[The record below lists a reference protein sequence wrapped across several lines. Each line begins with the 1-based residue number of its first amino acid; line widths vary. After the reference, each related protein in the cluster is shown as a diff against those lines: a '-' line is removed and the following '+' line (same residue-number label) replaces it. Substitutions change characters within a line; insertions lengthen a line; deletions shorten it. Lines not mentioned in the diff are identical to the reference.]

1 MKNIETYLK
10 SILAGIFI
18 ITALSSCDEDGYDD
32 YDPGN
37 TPAASMSGEWFIN
50 ITDEASGET
59 IAANAL
65 HRTYDDNNGGLWV
78 SDRLTATTF
87 SGYYLESV
95 VNYDLTNLTFGGNN
109 LNNLAEDDT
118 SVTITEG
125 KIIKDGAR
133 SESGA
138 VVDSIYFKA
147 VFNYAPEKTLIYAGR
162 GRTGFVED
170 EH

>member
-1 MKNIETYLK
+1 MKKFKYLFLPVLVAMLT
-10 SILAGIFI
+10 I
-18 ITALSSCDEDGYDD
+18 SCDEDGYDD
-32 YDPGN
+32 YNPGN
-37 TPAASMSGEWFIN
+37 TPAASMSGEWYIN
-50 ITDEASGET
+50 ITDEASGDV
-59 IAANAL
+59 IVSNAL

-87 SGYYLESV
+87 SGYALESAV
-95 VNYDLTNLTFGGNN
+95 SYDLKNLTFGGNN
-109 LNNLAEDDT
+109 LPNLADKT
-118 SVTITEG
+118 VVTITEG

-147 VFNYAPEKTLIYAGR
+147 VFDYEPGNTYIYAGR
-162 GRTGFVED
+162 GRTGFEED

>member
-1 MKNIETYLK
+1 MKKFKYLF
-10 SILAGIFI
+10 LPVLVAML
-18 ITALSSCDEDGYDD
+18 TMSCDEDGYDD
-32 YDPGN
+32 YNPGN
-37 TPAASMSGEWFIN
+37 TPAASMSGEWYID
-50 ITDEASGET
+50 ITDEATGDVLAT
-59 IAANAL
+59 NTL

-95 VNYDLTNLTFGGNN
+95 VNYDLANLTFGGNN
-109 LNNLAEDDT
+109 LPNLSDE
-118 SVTITEG
+118 SVVTITEG
-125 KIIKDGAR
+125 KIIKNGAK

-147 VFNYAPEKTLIYAGR
+147 VFDYDPENTIIFAGH